1 MATEQ
6 KPEEKKPEIMS
17 LTYVFRLDPVTSKL
31 RELTAD
37 EFQQLIDKGID
48 PKHTTVEEV
57 YTLCSWWPSIK
68 TIYYV
73 KGQENFITELY
84 LNWTSAYET
93 DK

>member
-1 MATEQ
+1 MVTEQ
-6 KPEEKKPEIMS
+6 KSEKKKPEIMS
-17 LTYVFRLDPVTSKL
+17 LTYVFRPDPMTSEL
-31 RELTAD
+31 RELTAE

-57 YTLCSWWPSIK
+57 YTLCGWWPAIK
-68 TIYYV
+68 TISYI
-73 KGQENFITELY
+73 KGQENFIIDSY

>member
-1 MATEQ
+1 MATKQ
-6 KPEEKKPEIMS
+6 KPEEKKPAIMS
-17 LTYVFRLDPVTSKL
+17 LTYVFRPDPVTSEL

-48 PKHTTVEEV
+48 PKHTTAEEV
-57 YTLCSWWPSIK
+57 YTLCGWWPAIK